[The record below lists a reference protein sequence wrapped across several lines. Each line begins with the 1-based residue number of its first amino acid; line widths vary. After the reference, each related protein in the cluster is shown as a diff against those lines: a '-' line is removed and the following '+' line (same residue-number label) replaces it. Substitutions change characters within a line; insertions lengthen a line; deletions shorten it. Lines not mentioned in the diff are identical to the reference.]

1 MIYFNLELLLVKH
14 QTFRSKV
21 GNFPFVFLA
30 EFFCSPNQSNTFVY
44 IILSSLD
51 GLTELLLTLLIYSL
65 QITEPDKQTSVS
77 SGMES
82 ELVNQGDDRTT
93 QNNQHEEKTED
104 RKEPSHT
111 LSRRRSSP
119 SSRQRNYRKR
129 SVSESPEKSPPRRS
143 PENSP
148 SSRKRSRNSDF
159 RGNILRYLI

>member
-1 MIYFNLELLLVKH
+1 M
-14 QTFRSKV
+14 
-21 GNFPFVFLA
+21 
-30 EFFCSPNQSNTFVY
+30 
-44 IILSSLD
+44 
-51 GLTELLLTLLIYSL
+51 LIYSL
-65 QITEPDKQTSVS
+65 QIAEPDKQTSVS

-104 RKEPSHT
+104 RKEPSHS

-159 RGNILRYLI
+159 RGNKIILRYLIQVLKLDVRNLFVLASRSVSINLCLNRRCAINKMKHRNPQNTMM